1 MKKLIGLS
9 LIISF
14 ALIVSSCKKD
24 DSSNPSGPAIG
35 GGTTVTFTVSAVQGQ
50 QGIVFNFKPSTA
62 VTVTQVT
69 VKLPAQNFQDV
80 VQGDGTTVFDTQSGF
95 SVGEYTGVQSGQQWS
110 FNIQGKI
117 GSATGQAYN
126 KDVNFTIP

>member
-1 MKKLIGLS
+1 
-9 LIISF
+9 
-14 ALIVSSCKKD
+14 
-24 DSSNPSGPAIG
+24 
-35 GGTTVTFTVSAVQGQ
+35 VQGQ

-69 VKLPAQNFQDV
+69 VKLPAQNFEDV
-80 VQGDGTTVFDTQSGF
+80 VQGDGTTVFDTQTGF
-95 SVGEYTGVQSGQQWS
+95 SVGEYTGVQTGQQWS

-117 GSATGQAYN
+117 GSATGQTYN